1 MTQRYLRTPDAAGY
15 LGIGQSTL
23 ERKRIDGT
31 GPLWRR
37 LGGKIVVYDTADLDA
52 WAGEQVHRSTS
63 EPAKA
68 A

>member
-1 MTQRYLRTPDAAGY
+1 MTQRYLRTPGAANY

-31 GPLWRR
+31 GPKFRR
-37 LGGKIVVYDTADLDA
+37 LGGRIITYCVDDLDA
-52 WAGEQVHRSTS
+52 WAGKQIFSSTS
-63 EPAKA
+63 EAEA

>member
-1 MTQRYLRTPDAAGY
+1 MYLRTPDAAAY

-31 GPLWRR
+31 GPKFRR
-37 LGGKIVVYDTADLDA
+37 LGAKIVTYFKDDLDA
-52 WAGEQVHRSTS
+52 WAGEQVRQSTS
-63 EPAKA
+63 EA